1 VSRAVSR
8 SPRMRAVDRAVER
21 MAPVAVAVPEG
32 APVRR
37 TVGVHGPVDAP
48 ASRLPEWAT
57 EEMTAIGARYDE
69 ASRALNA
76 MAMSDAGMPFA
87 EEQAARLQII
97 RAAKVA
103 RDAVLAR
110 VASERGAA

>member
-1 VSRAVSR
+1 MSRAVSR

-21 MAPVAVAVPEG
+21 MVPVAVAVPEG

-37 TVGVHGPVDAP
+37 TVGVYGPVDAP
-48 ASRLPEWAT
+48 AARLPEWAT
-57 EEMTAIGARYDE
+57 AELTAIGARYDE
-69 ASRALNA
+69 MSRALNA
-76 MAMSDAGMPFA
+76 LTMSDAGLPFA

-97 RAAKVA
+97 RASKAA

>member
-1 VSRAVSR
+1 MSRAVSR

-21 MAPVAVAVPEG
+21 MVPVAAVAPEG

-37 TVGVHGPVDAP
+37 TVGVRGPVDAP
-48 ASRLPEWAT
+48 ATRLPEWAT
-57 EEMTAIGARYDE
+57 AELTAIGARYDE

-76 MAMSDAGMPFA
+76 LAMSDAGMPFA
-87 EEQAARLQII
+87 EEQATRLQII
-97 RAAKVA
+97 RAAKTA

-110 VASERGAA
+110 VASERGAS